1 MDIRYFVDKGY
12 SFDDILRE
20 VKKEYES
27 ESKRKNEENKK
38 RAAAEAEKLKR
49 KTARAALMKAWRDYT
64 LVVAKDITPA
74 EADKLMAEIEE
85 NLVDFENTF
94 PLSMGH
100 IRKDGEQWTPY
111 LQPVIMLVQL
121 AYRAK
126 LVSYEGRLTPM
137 TIIKVND

>member
-1 MDIRYFVDKGY
+1 MDIRNLVDKGY

-74 EADKLMAEIEE
+74 EVDKVMTGIEE

-94 PLSMGH
+94 EMINKYNLGGVDLGREIKS
-100 IRKDGEQWTPY
+100 DDE
-111 LQPVIMLVQL
+111 
-121 AYRAK
+121 K
-126 LVSYEGRLTPM
+126 LRDFLRNLEKM
-137 TIIKVND
+137 F

>member
-1 MDIRYFVDKGY
+1 MDIRNLVDKGY

-20 VKKEYES
+20 VKKEYAA

-38 RAAAEAEKLKR
+38 RAEAEAEKLKR

-74 EADKLMAEIEE
+74 EVDKIMAGIEE

-94 PLSMGH
+94 EMVD
-100 IRKDGEQWTPY
+100 KY
-111 LQPVIMLVQL
+111 LLGGVDL
-121 AYRAK
+121 AREKKAK
-126 LVSYEGRLTPM
+126 SDEEKLTDFLRNLEKM
-137 TIIKVND
+137 F

>member
-38 RAAAEAEKLKR
+38 RAAEAEKLKR
-49 KTARAALMKAWRDYT
+49 KASRAALMKAWRDYT

-74 EADKLMAEIEE
+74 EVNKLMAEIEE

-94 PLSMGH
+94 EMFNKH
-100 IRKDGEQWTPY
+100 ILGGVDLGREIKSDDEKLKDFLRNLEK
-111 LQPVIMLVQL
+111 MF
-121 AYRAK
+121 
-126 LVSYEGRLTPM
+126 
-137 TIIKVND
+137 

>member
-38 RAAAEAEKLKR
+38 RAAEAEKLKR
-49 KTARAALMKAWRDYT
+49 KASRAALMKAWRDYT

-74 EADKLMAEIEE
+74 DVDKLMAEIEE
-85 NLVDFENTF
+85 NLVDFENTLEMF
-94 PLSMGH
+94 NKH
-100 IRKDGEQWTPY
+100 ILGGVD
-111 LQPVIMLVQL
+111 L
-121 AYRAK
+121 AREKKAK
-126 LVSYEGRLTPM
+126 SDEEKLHDFLRNLEKM
-137 TIIKVND
+137 F

>member
-94 PLSMGH
+94 EMINKYNLGGVDLGREIKSDDEKL
-100 IRKDGEQWTPY
+100 KDFLRNLEK
-111 LQPVIMLVQL
+111 MF
-121 AYRAK
+121 
-126 LVSYEGRLTPM
+126 
-137 TIIKVND
+137 

>member
-1 MDIRYFVDKGY
+1 MDIRNLVDKGY

-74 EADKLMAEIEE
+74 EVDKVMAGIEE

-94 PLSMGH
+94 EMINKYNLGGVDLGREIKS
-100 IRKDGEQWTPY
+100 DDE
-111 LQPVIMLVQL
+111 
-121 AYRAK
+121 K
-126 LVSYEGRLTPM
+126 LRDFLRNLEKM
-137 TIIKVND
+137 F

>member
-49 KTARAALMKAWRDYT
+49 KASRAALMKAWRDYT
-64 LVVAKDITPA
+64 LVVSKGISPA
-74 EADKLMAEIEE
+74 EVDKIMAGIEE
-85 NLVDFENTF
+85 NLIDFENTF
-94 PLSMGH
+94 EMVD
-100 IRKDGEQWTPY
+100 KY
-111 LQPVIMLVQL
+111 LLGGVDL
-121 AYRAK
+121 AREKKAK
-126 LVSYEGRLTPM
+126 SDEEKLTDFLRNLEKM
-137 TIIKVND
+137 F

>member
-38 RAAAEAEKLKR
+38 RAAEAEKLKR
-49 KTARAALMKAWRDYT
+49 KASRAALMKAWRDYT

-74 EADKLMAEIEE
+74 EVDKLMAEIEE
-85 NLVDFENTF
+85 NLIDFENTF
-94 PLSMGH
+94 EMFNKYNLGGV
-100 IRKDGEQWTPY
+100 D
-111 LQPVIMLVQL
+111 L
-121 AYRAK
+121 AREKKAK
-126 LVSYEGRLTPM
+126 SDEEKLTDFLRNLEKM
-137 TIIKVND
+137 F

>member
-74 EADKLMAEIEE
+74 DVDKLMAEIEE

-94 PLSMGH
+94 EMINKYNLG
-100 IRKDGEQWTPY
+100 GVY
-111 LQPVIMLVQL
+111 LAREIKSDDE
-121 AYRAK
+121 K
-126 LVSYEGRLTPM
+126 LRDFLRNLEKM
-137 TIIKVND
+137 F

>member
-38 RAAAEAEKLKR
+38 RAAEAEKLKR
-49 KTARAALMKAWRDYT
+49 KASRAALMKAWRDYT

-74 EADKLMAEIEE
+74 EVDKLMAEIEE
-85 NLVDFENTF
+85 NLIDFENTF
-94 PLSMGH
+94 EMFNKYSLGGV
-100 IRKDGEQWTPY
+100 D
-111 LQPVIMLVQL
+111 L
-121 AYRAK
+121 AREKKAK
-126 LVSYEGRLTPM
+126 SDEEKLHDFLRNLEKM
-137 TIIKVND
+137 F

>member
-38 RAAAEAEKLKR
+38 RAAVEAEKLKR
-49 KTARAALMKAWRDYT
+49 KASRAALMKAWRDYT

-74 EADKLMAEIEE
+74 DVDKLMAEIEE
-85 NLVDFENTF
+85 NLVDFENTLEMF
-94 PLSMGH
+94 NKYSLGGV
-100 IRKDGEQWTPY
+100 D
-111 LQPVIMLVQL
+111 L
-121 AYRAK
+121 AREKKAK
-126 LVSYEGRLTPM
+126 SDEEKLHDFLRNLEKM
-137 TIIKVND
+137 F

>member
-38 RAAAEAEKLKR
+38 RAAEAEKLKR
-49 KTARAALMKAWRDYT
+49 KASRAALMKAWRDYT

-74 EADKLMAEIEE
+74 DVDKLMAEIEE

-94 PLSMGH
+94 EMVD
-100 IRKDGEQWTPY
+100 KY
-111 LQPVIMLVQL
+111 LLGGVDL
-121 AYRAK
+121 AREKKAK
-126 LVSYEGRLTPM
+126 SDEEKLTDFLRNLEKM
-137 TIIKVND
+137 F

>member
-38 RAAAEAEKLKR
+38 RAAEAEKLKR
-49 KTARAALMKAWRDYT
+49 KASRTALMKAWRDYI
-64 LVVAKDITPA
+64 LVVSKDIAPA
-74 EADKLMAEIEE
+74 DVDKIMAGIEE

-94 PLSMGH
+94 EMINKYNLGGV
-100 IRKDGEQWTPY
+100 D
-111 LQPVIMLVQL
+111 L
-121 AYRAK
+121 AGAK
-126 LVSYEGRLTPM
+126 KAKSDEEKLTDFLRNLEKM
-137 TIIKVND
+137 F

>member
-38 RAAAEAEKLKR
+38 RAAEAEKLKR
-49 KTARAALMKAWRDYT
+49 KASRAALMKAWRDYT
-64 LVVAKDITPA
+64 LVVSKGISPA
-74 EADKLMAEIEE
+74 EVDKVMAGIEE

-94 PLSMGH
+94 EMINKYNLG
-100 IRKDGEQWTPY
+100 GVY
-111 LQPVIMLVQL
+111 LAREIKSDDE
-121 AYRAK
+121 K
-126 LVSYEGRLTPM
+126 LRDFLRNLEKM
-137 TIIKVND
+137 F

>member
-1 MDIRYFVDKGY
+1 MDIRNLVDKGY

-38 RAAAEAEKLKR
+38 RAEAEAEKLKR
-49 KTARAALMKAWRDYT
+49 KASRAALMKAWRDYT

-74 EADKLMAEIEE
+74 DVDKLMAEIEE

-94 PLSMGH
+94 EMFNKH
-100 IRKDGEQWTPY
+100 ILGGVD
-111 LQPVIMLVQL
+111 L
-121 AYRAK
+121 AREKKAK
-126 LVSYEGRLTPM
+126 SDEEKLHDFLRNLEKM
-137 TIIKVND
+137 F

>member
-49 KTARAALMKAWRDYT
+49 KASRTALMKAWRDYT

-74 EADKLMAEIEE
+74 EVDKLMAEIEE
-85 NLVDFENTF
+85 NLIDFENTF
-94 PLSMGH
+94 EMFNKH
-100 IRKDGEQWTPY
+100 ILGGVDLGREIKSDDEKLKDFLRNLEK
-111 LQPVIMLVQL
+111 MF
-121 AYRAK
+121 
-126 LVSYEGRLTPM
+126 
-137 TIIKVND
+137 

>member
-1 MDIRYFVDKGY
+1 MDIRNLVDKGY

-64 LVVAKDITPA
+64 LVVSKGISPA
-74 EADKLMAEIEE
+74 EVDKIMAGIEE

-94 PLSMGH
+94 EMINKYNLGGVDLGREIKSDDEKL
-100 IRKDGEQWTPY
+100 KDFLRNLEK
-111 LQPVIMLVQL
+111 MF
-121 AYRAK
+121 
-126 LVSYEGRLTPM
+126 
-137 TIIKVND
+137 

>member
-38 RAAAEAEKLKR
+38 RAAEAEKLKR
-49 KTARAALMKAWRDYT
+49 KASRAALMKAWRDYT

-74 EADKLMAEIEE
+74 DVDKLMAGIEE

-94 PLSMGH
+94 EMFNKYSLGGVDLGREIKSDDEKL
-100 IRKDGEQWTPY
+100 KDFLRNLEK
-111 LQPVIMLVQL
+111 MF
-121 AYRAK
+121 
-126 LVSYEGRLTPM
+126 
-137 TIIKVND
+137 